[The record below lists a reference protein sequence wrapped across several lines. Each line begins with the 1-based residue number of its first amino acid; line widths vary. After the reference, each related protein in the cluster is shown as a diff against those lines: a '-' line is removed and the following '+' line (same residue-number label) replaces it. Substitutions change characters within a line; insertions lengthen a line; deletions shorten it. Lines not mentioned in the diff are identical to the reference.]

1 MEVEISEIT
10 LKVELVCALFLWL
23 RPRFAHYTV
32 FLVPSYHYI
41 TFFVPSYMVFFVRS
55 YIGVKTLLSFFQYRI

>member
-10 LKVELVCALFLWL
+10 LKLELVCALFLWL
-23 RPRFAHYTV
+23 RLRFAHYTV
-32 FLVPSYHYI
+32 FL
-41 TFFVPSYMVFFVRS
+41 VPSYMVFFVRS